1 MEKRKI
7 IILAVAAGV
16 IALGFLMQQ
25 LFAAQKDEPDKPRP
39 VSVPKYVK
47 TAPVRYSNIETAI
60 AGYGRVQSSLP
71 LDIVSEVRGRILPG
85 NVPLKVGQQVKK
97 GTLLYKVESTE
108 ARLNLQASRSNFLR
122 DLANALPDLR
132 LDYATAYPEWQ
143 QYFASIDV
151 QNNLPKL
158 PEVNDLKLKTFLATR
173 GIFSSYYTIKSAE
186 NNLSKHYVYA
196 PFSGNISSLQAQIG
210 SFVNIG
216 TPVARLSKTSDLELQ
231 VAIPLEDLKFV
242 QNGSQSTGSQRR
254 KPAGVAGAGNAYQR
268 GGERKYAVGRCIC
281 ENQRPMPS
289 KVYQG
294 MYLRALMNGPT
305 IERAMEIPR
314 SAIFNRNQ
322 VYVVQ
327 NDSVLQLAEVQIL
340 KVNAETA
347 VITGLPEYTDLVVE
361 PLVNAYAD
369 MTVQKLEDAKQAPT
383 ELLAD

>member
-16 IALGFLMQQ
+16 IALGFLLQQ
-25 LFAAQKDEPDKPRP
+25 VFAAQKDEPDKPRP

-97 GTLLYKVESTE
+97 GTLLYRVESTE

-151 QNNLPKL
+151 QKNLPQL

-216 TPVARLSKTSDLELQ
+216 TPIARLSKTSDLELQ

-242 QNGSQSTGSQRR
+242 QKGSQVQVASEESQQVWQGQVTRISEVVNENTQSVDVFV
-254 KPAGVAGAGNAYQR
+254 KISDNAEQ
-268 GGERKYAVGRCIC
+268 I
-281 ENQRPMPS
+281 
-289 KVYQG
+289 YQG